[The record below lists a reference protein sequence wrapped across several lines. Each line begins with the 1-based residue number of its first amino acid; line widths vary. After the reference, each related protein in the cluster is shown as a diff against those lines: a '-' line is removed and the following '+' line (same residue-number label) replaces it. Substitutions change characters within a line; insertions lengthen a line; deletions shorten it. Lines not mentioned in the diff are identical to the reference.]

1 MLMRYLVAS
10 PVTQAQFQEDDCSS
24 SQPGDATA
32 PKGHP
37 LCRGLVNENDSCV
50 SASGETETRVPEGS
64 PRKLKMLQILGIGH
78 GVPGTRSCFCCHA
91 FPEKMH

>member
-10 PVTQAQFQEDDCSS
+10 PVTQAQFQEDGCSS

-37 LCRGLVNENDSCV
+37 LSRGACE
-50 SASGETETRVPEGS
+50 
-64 PRKLKMLQILGIGH
+64 
-78 GVPGTRSCFCCHA
+78 
-91 FPEKMH
+91 